1 MPAASPSAV
10 QRPPSMWKLGGLSP
24 WQLARKVIDDVTEN
38 QLFERASGLAFD
50 FLFALLPLLFILLA
64 VFSLSASHSAQ
75 LRNSLLAYFADF
87 LPAMAS
93 QLLDRVADEL
103 AGNTSGE
110 KLVIGFV
117 LGLWFNSGGVAAM
130 ISSLNAAYRLRESRS
145 WLKVRGIALAL
156 ALAISIL
163 LILAL
168 GLVMVSG
175 DVFDWIGNEFQMAS
189 AMVAISKALQ
199 WPTAMLFVL
208 LSDGLIL
215 RFGPD
220 RPAKQW
226 QWFTPGTVFAA
237 TLWMAA
243 SLGFRFYLR
252 YVNNYPVIFGSL
264 GAAAILLVWLYVS
277 GLSFLIGGEINASI
291 ERATAEVSPQAE

>member
-1 MPAASPSAV
+1 
-10 QRPPSMWKLGGLSP
+10 MWKLGGLSP
-24 WQLARKVIDDVTEN
+24 WELARRVIKDASEN
-38 QLFERASGLAFD
+38 DLFERASGLAFD
-50 FLFALLPLLFILLA
+50 FLFALLPMLFILIA
-64 VFSLSASHSAQ
+64 VFSLFASHSAQ

-87 LPAMAS
+87 LPSMAS
-93 QLLDRVADEL
+93 QLLDSVAAEL
-103 AGNTSGE
+103 AGTRSGE
-110 KLVIGFV
+110 KLFIGFV

-130 ISSLNAAYRLRESRS
+130 ISSLNAAYHLRESRS
-145 WLKVRGIALAL
+145 WFKVRAIALCL
-156 ALAISIL
+156 ALTISIL
-163 LILAL
+163 LVFAL

-199 WPTAMLFVL
+199 WPTAVLFVL
-208 LSDGLIL
+208 ISDGLIL

-220 RPAKQW
+220 RASERSN
-226 QWFTPGTVFAA
+226 WFTPGAVFGA

-243 SLGFRFYLR
+243 SVGFRFYLR
-252 YVNNYPVIFGSL
+252 YVNNYPVVFGSL

-291 ERATAEVSPQAE
+291 ERAAATASLEGE

>member
-1 MPAASPSAV
+1 
-10 QRPPSMWKLGGLSP
+10 LSL
-24 WQLARKVIDDVTEN
+24 WQLARKVVEDAREN
-38 QLFERASGLAFD
+38 DLFERASALAFD
-50 FLFALLPLLFILLA
+50 FLFALLPLLFILMA
-64 VFSLSASHSAQ
+64 VFSLFASHSAQ
-75 LRNSLLAYFADF
+75 LRTSLLAYFADF
-87 LPAMAS
+87 LPPMAS
-93 QLLDRVADEL
+93 QLLDRVVGEL
-103 AGNTSGE
+103 GANRSGE
-110 KLVIGFV
+110 KLVIGLV

-145 WLKVRGIALAL
+145 WLKVRGVALGL

-168 GLVMVSG
+168 GLVLVSG
-175 DVFDWIGNEFQMAS
+175 DVFDWIGEQLQMAS
-189 AMVAISKALQ
+189 AMVSISKALQ

-208 LSDGLIL
+208 ISDGLIL

-220 RPAKQW
+220 RRTRRW
-226 QWFTPGTVFAA
+226 QWFTPGAVFAA

-243 SLGFRFYLR
+243 SVGFRFYLR

-291 ERATAEVSPQAE
+291 ERAAAVASLQGE

>member
-1 MPAASPSAV
+1 
-10 QRPPSMWKLGGLSP
+10 MWKLGGLSP
-24 WQLARKVIDDVTEN
+24 WELARRVIEDAAEN
-38 QLFERASGLAFD
+38 ELFERASGLAFD

-64 VFSLSASHSAQ
+64 VFSLFASHGAQ

-87 LPAMAS
+87 LPPMAS
-93 QLLDRVADEL
+93 QLLDRVAGEL
-103 AGNTSGE
+103 TATRNGE
-110 KLVIGFV
+110 KLVIGFI

-130 ISSLNAAYRLRESRS
+130 IASLNTAYRLRESRS
-145 WLKVRGIALAL
+145 WFQVRGVALGLAL
-156 ALAISIL
+156 TISIL

-168 GLVMVSG
+168 GLVLVSG
-175 DVFDWIGNEFQMAS
+175 DVFDWIGNELGMAS
-189 AMVAISKALQ
+189 AMVVISKALQ

-208 LSDGLIL
+208 ISDGLIL

-220 RPAKQW
+220 RRTKRW
-226 QWFTPGTVFAA
+226 QWFTPGAVVAA
-237 TLWMAA
+237 TLWMGA

-291 ERATAEVSPQAE
+291 ERAMAGAALQAEGEIL